1 MIRPVYRCVLIAAL
15 VASFSAGSS
24 AQTSVSSPVP
34 LSLTLEDAVA
44 RGLRE
49 NVSTRLGEAEVVSA
63 RGARW
68 TALQDL
74 LPTASAKVGMTRQ
87 VINLAAFG
95 FSVPGFP
102 SIVGPFNVHDSRFY
116 VSQAVIDMHGLYE
129 SKSGAADL
137 RAAEF
142 DMRDTRALVSLG
154 VRNLYLQAV
163 ADESRLKAAR
173 AQVETA
179 QALLTQATDL
189 RNSGV
194 VAGIDVVR
202 AQVQARTQE
211 QRAILAENE
220 YEKGKLQLAR
230 AIGVPLG
237 QPLVLTDA
245 MPYAPLQG
253 MALEDA
259 LKQATLAR
267 DDLKAAE
274 ARLQA
279 AEASRR
285 AALADTLPSVHVNAD
300 YGELGRT
307 RADSHSTYTVQA
319 QLRIPVF
326 DAATSRGHLLEA
338 EGVLQRRKAELDD
351 FRARVEYEVRA
362 AYLDVRAAERQ
373 LLAAQ
378 DAMNLANQ
386 ELEQAR
392 DRFAAGVAGNIEV
405 VQAQEAVATA
415 TDNYIS
421 GLYAHNQAKASLMHA
436 IGGGI

>member
-1 MIRPVYRCVLIAAL
+1 MIRPVHRWILIAAL

-24 AQTSVSSPVP
+24 AQTPVSSPVP

-49 NVSTRLGEAEVVSA
+49 HVATRLGEAEVVTA

-87 VINLAAFG
+87 VINLHA
-95 FSVPGFP
+95 
-102 SIVGPFNVHDSRFY
+102 
-116 VSQAVIDMHGLYE
+116 LYE

-137 RAAEF
+137 RAAEL

-163 ADESRLKAAR
+163 ADQSRLKAAR

-189 RNSGV
+189 KNAGV

-237 QPLVLTDA
+237 QPLLLTDA
-245 MPYAPLQG
+245 MP
-253 MALEDA
+253 
-259 LKQATLAR
+259 
-267 DDLKAAE
+267 
-274 ARLQA
+274 
-279 AEASRR
+279 
-285 AALADTLPSVHVNAD
+285 
-300 YGELGRT
+300 
-307 RADSHSTYTVQA
+307 
-319 QLRIPVF
+319 
-326 DAATSRGHLLEA
+326 
-338 EGVLQRRKAELDD
+338 
-351 FRARVEYEVRA
+351 
-362 AYLDVRAAERQ
+362 
-373 LLAAQ
+373 
-378 DAMNLANQ
+378 
-386 ELEQAR
+386 
-392 DRFAAGVAGNIEV
+392 
-405 VQAQEAVATA
+405 
-415 TDNYIS
+415 
-421 GLYAHNQAKASLMHA
+421 
-436 IGGGI
+436 